1 MDTLFNFFILI
12 VAVFF
17 LANGLRI
24 LREYERGVV
33 FFLGRFYRVKGPGPI
48 IIIPFLQQMVKVTK
62 RVIVLDV
69 PPQDIISKDN
79 ISVRVNAV
87 VYFQVD
93 KPELAINNVED
104 FYEATSQLAQT
115 TLRSIL
121 GQHDLDEMLA
131 EREKLNLNLK
141 NIIDKESDK
150 WGIRISSVELKD
162 IDLSEGMIRAIARQ
176 AEAERERRAKII
188 NAEGELQAAQTLK
201 NAANIL
207 SEESGAMLLRYLQ
220 TMNDISSEK
229 SSTIIFPLP
238 IDLLKMLQFNVSNN
252 GDQSNA

>member
-62 RVIVLDV
+62 RMIVLDV

>member
-207 SEESGAMLLRYLQ
+207 SEENGAMLLRYLQ